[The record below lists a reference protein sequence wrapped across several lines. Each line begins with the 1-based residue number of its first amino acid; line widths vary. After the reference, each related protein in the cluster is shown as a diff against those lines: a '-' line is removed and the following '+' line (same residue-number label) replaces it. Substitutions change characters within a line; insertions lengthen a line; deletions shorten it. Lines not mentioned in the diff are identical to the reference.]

1 MRNKFYLNLYE
12 KPMYALTC
20 TCMHFVT
27 HGHTECM
34 SICVHACRCMSGT
47 MHFAAPRMRR
57 ACTHHALRNAQ
68 SVTSHRYISFFKGFQ
83 SRKPIILASTAH
95 NKMAIKIYFM
105 WSNDLYPIRFFGGFI
120 PTITSVKIKV
130 CCWVF
135 DQQLK

>member
-47 MHFAAPRMRR
+47 MHFACTSHAPRMHSS
-57 ACTHHALRNAQ
+57 CTSKCTKRDK
-68 SVTSHRYISFFKGFQ
+68 SPTVYISFFKGFQ
-83 SRKPIILASTAH
+83 SRKPFILASTAH
-95 NKMAIKIYFM
+95 NKMAIKICFM
-105 WSNDLYPIRFFGGFI
+105 WSNDLYLIRFFGGFI

-135 DQQLK
+135 D